1 MSVSSA
7 YFQADEPTDLTPS
20 TRWYRD
26 DGKLFIRKID
36 LSWNYAG
43 EWQLPNMHH
52 LHLEG
57 GTMLGAID
65 GAHGLAPVDNP
76 AFTGTATLN
85 AIDLADK
92 QWATDQ
98 LAALQTTLSQMIA
111 AQIGGTSGNITIG
124 SNLAV
129 GYGTIADGGTIPLPV
144 YSDNK
149 RATKPEVWGVLVSL
163 KSVTVHDG
171 SEANDAAWDVSADVN
186 LVVSA
191 KVVGS
196 HWGTASGYANY
207 IIICKR

>member
-1 MSVSSA
+1 MPVVKN
-7 YFQADEPTDLTPS
+7 YQQADEPSDLLPGTG
-20 TRWYRD
+20 WYKD
-26 DGKLFIRKID
+26 DGKAYIRKLD
-36 LSWNYAG
+36 GSWNYIG

-57 GTMLGAID
+57 GTVLGPIL
-65 GAHGLAPVDNP
+65 GAHGLAPVDDP

-85 AIDLADK
+85 DIDLADK
-92 QWATDQ
+92 QWTTEQMAD
-98 LAALQTTLSQMIA
+98 LQTTLSQMIA

-144 YSDNK
+144 YADNK
-149 RATKPEVWGVLVSL
+149 RATKPEVWGVLVSM
-163 KSVTVHDG
+163 KTVTIHDG
-171 SEANDAAWDVSADVN
+171 SEANDSVWDVSADVN

-191 KVVGS
+191 KVVES
-196 HWGTASGYANY
+196 HWGTASGTANY